1 MPLASRVFSLWYVL
15 FQAISPRGIFK
26 NSNNLLI
33 VVLKLPWYIILI
45 DNDALLLITYWSWS
59 WMSGP
64 VLKISYGSHF
74 QSELNFP

>member
-1 MPLASRVFSLWYVL
+1 M
-15 FQAISPRGIFK
+15 
-26 NSNNLLI
+26 
-33 VVLKLPWYIILI
+33 VLKLPWYIILI
-45 DNDALLLITYWSWS
+45 DNDALLLMTYWSWS